1 MFNDIESL
9 LKRFQQLQAVKVF
22 CKPLAEN
29 DNSKQQIYLGGS
41 FDVVQMFPSS
51 EIESDSSGAQGI
63 YKIKL
68 DFFWIDNSSSE
79 QAKGAQLILYPQYPE
94 VRLSGF
100 LRGCR
105 DAPNEIMRPTPK
117 PLRRS
122 NNAADGRVL
131 FFATTADGRTL
142 AYAAARGSAIAQEF
156 ESKKTSGL
164 FTRENLFYVVPMQ
177 GHKSSREML
186 LDSLSTIW
194 QGGRHAS
201 KRLDASGQTIPYKAS
216 NGAGYTLEAL
226 LKIIPNARREP
237 DFLGW
242 EIKSFAK
249 SSITLMTPEPNG
261 GMYAEERVES
271 FVRRF
276 GHPAK
281 NDTLYFTG
289 LHRVGERSDATGLS
303 LQLRGFNAAKKII
316 TDVNGAVELL
326 TDTGECAAS
335 WGFTKLMVS
344 WNKKHSQAAYVR
356 YSKTEGEIPQYSY
369 LSPVGLG
376 EGTSFTHYLDALQTG
391 KVVYDPAS
399 KVINATSGKASVKA
413 RSQFRITYAHLPLLY
428 ERFEKVLL
436 NGVSIKPLQ

>member
-9 LKRFQQLQAVKVF
+9 LKRFQQMQAIKVF

-41 FDVVQMFPSS
+41 LDVVQMFPSTD
-51 EIESDSSGAQGI
+51 IESDDSGAQGI

-68 DFFWIDNSSSE
+68 DFFWVDENSSE

-105 DAPNEIMRPTPK
+105 DAPNEIMRPVPK
-117 PLRRS
+117 ELRRS
-122 NNAADGRVL
+122 NNSADGRVL
-131 FFATTADGRTL
+131 FFGITADGRTL
-142 AYAAARGSAIAQEF
+142 AYAASRESAIAREF
-156 ESKKTSGL
+156 ESKQTSGA
-164 FTRENLFYVVPMQ
+164 FSRENLFYVLPLHGQ
-177 GHKSSREML
+177 KSSREVL
-186 LDSLSTIW
+186 LEALSAIVLA
-194 QGGRHAS
+194 GRHTS
-201 KRLDASGQTIPYKAS
+201 RRLDATGQIIPYRAS
-216 NGAGYTLEAL
+216 NGGGYTLEAL
-226 LKIIPNARREP
+226 LKIIPNGRAEP

-242 EIKSFAK
+242 EIKSFKK

-261 GMYAEERVES
+261 GFYAQERVES

-276 GHPAK
+276 GHPTE

-289 LHRVGERSDATGLS
+289 MHRVGERSQTTGLH
-303 LQLRGFNAAKKII
+303 LHLRGFNSSKQII

-326 TDTGECAAS
+326 TDAGDCAAS
-335 WGFTKLMVS
+335 WGFSKLMAS

-356 YSKTEGEIPQYSY
+356 YAMTSGEIPEYSY

-376 EGTSFTHYLDALQTG
+376 EGTSFAHYLNALHAG

-399 KVINATSGKASVKA
+399 KVVNASSEKATVKA
-413 RSQFRITYAHLPLLY
+413 RSQFRIAYAHLPILY
-428 ERFEKVLL
+428 ERFEKV
-436 NGVSIKPLQ
+436 PLG